1 MLIRMDIKAIVVGG
15 GPIASLVTLAP
26 RKPSEGLATEL
37 PIRIGVVEATSI
49 SMGIAAHEIRPKT
62 HDLMLSV
69 LDRLEAELVG
79 VAIVAV
85 HGTTFFANL
94 MLRDHNGQTFD
105 VDSRPSDAIAL
116 AVRAGVPIYADDS
129 VLATATMPDFDA
141 VEKEEKTREL
151 EEFHDFVESLSADDF
166 NE

>member
-1 MLIRMDIKAIVVGG
+1 MLVRMDIKAIIVGG

-26 RKPSEGLATEL
+26 HTPTKGLATEL
-37 PIRIGVVEATSI
+37 PIRIGVVEATAI
-49 SMGIAAHEIRPKT
+49 SMGINAHEQRPKT

-69 LDRLEAELVG
+69 FEQLGVKLES
-79 VAIVAV
+79 VAIVSV

-94 MLRDHNGQTFD
+94 LLRDYNGSLHRI
-105 VDSRPSDAIAL
+105 DSRPSDAIAL
-116 AVRAGVPIYADDS
+116 AVRAGAPIFAEDS

-141 VEKEEKTREL
+141 IEKEEKSREL

-166 NE
+166 NG